1 LQFIHRYV
9 FAVGFANTKRYDM
22 IALLPQTV
30 PKAHY
35 NLAKPII
42 TLNSPQAIITGDL
55 LCGRHANRRLPYYII
70 HASAARS
77 HASVM
82 RSRPRKESSHSQ
94 QIPSVP

>member
-1 LQFIHRYV
+1 MRFAHAHRYV
-9 FAVGFANTKRYDM
+9 FAVGFANTKRYGT

-55 LCGRHANRRLPYYII
+55 LYGRYAKVSFLL
-70 HASAARS
+70 
-77 HASVM
+77 
-82 RSRPRKESSHSQ
+82 SSFPLFYAFIAFTSS
-94 QIPSVP
+94 IA